1 MEKSAPDEIPP
12 EKLLYQTGYF
22 TLRQESRS
30 CAKLAIATDEV
41 SESLSGLYFEISR
54 MTPSEAV
61 RSRLAKAGVIADS
74 YDIAGMF
81 EIFNEVLSEGAS
93 SYARLFDDENNVRV
107 FDEYDLPK

>member
-1 MEKSAPDEIPP
+1 MEKSDPDEIPP

-54 MTPSEAV
+54 MTHSEAV
-61 RSRLAKAGVIADS
+61 RSRLAKAGVLADS
-74 YDIAGMF
+74 MI
-81 EIFNEVLSEGAS
+81 
-93 SYARLFDDENNVRV
+93 
-107 FDEYDLPK
+107 LPEFLRFSMRFSPRERALMPVCR